1 MSDTLSYAVRYYVT
15 KLTTASN
22 LKIMTKHLNKLNKL
36 REQDTDLQYK
46 KNRTFIKHTITHC
59 TNCQKKKNL
68 HFHLDLDRHIP
79 SRLNGND
86 IKTEFECLYQDIVK
100 NVSALSEDERFS

>member
-36 REQDTDLQYK
+36 RKQDTDLQYK
-46 KNRTFIKHTITHC
+46 KNRTFIKHTIH
-59 TNCQKKKNL
+59 NY
-68 HFHLDLDRHIP
+68 
-79 SRLNGND
+79 S
-86 IKTEFECLYQDIVK
+86 LYQLSEK
-100 NVSALSEDERFS
+100 EKLALSFGSGSSYLIKVK